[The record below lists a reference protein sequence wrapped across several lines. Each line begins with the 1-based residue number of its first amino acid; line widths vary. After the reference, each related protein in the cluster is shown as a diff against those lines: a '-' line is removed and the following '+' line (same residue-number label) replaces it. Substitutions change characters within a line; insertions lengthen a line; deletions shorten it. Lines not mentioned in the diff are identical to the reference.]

1 MLNRRQ
7 FLKSSLVGVAAG
19 IYMPN
24 IFVRA
29 LGTAVADGSRLA
41 LFDGGDR
48 TLIVVQLAGGN
59 DGLNTVVPY
68 RDGRYYSARPTLAV
82 RPETVLPLTGEL
94 GLNPALAGLARAWAD
109 GRLAVVEGVGYDH
122 PSLSHF
128 EAMDIWQTADP
139 ERGRQSGW
147 LSRVVAGSVDSQG
160 HPLGAVALGARLP
173 PALCCP
179 PNAAAVVERPESFRL
194 AADPKY
200 PVLAAARQ
208 AALERLYRTYRP
220 PAPYAALFE
229 SASQGAAVGMAQL
242 QQALDAYRPAV
253 DYPQTALGVG
263 LKLFAALVDA
273 GVGLRVGYIIQGGYD
288 THAEQAR
295 THDALLR
302 VLGDALAAFYA
313 DLAARGHLDRVLVLT
328 WSEFGRRVAE
338 NGSRGT
344 DHGTAAPMFVLGG
357 RIRGGVYGSPPDLGR
372 LDNGNLKFE
381 TDFRSVYATVL
392 EGWLGADAGEVL
404 GRRFPTL
411 PLLTG

>member
-1 MLNRRQ
+1 MLDRRE
-7 FLKSSLVGVAAG
+7 FLKSALVGISAG

-29 LGTAVADGSRLA
+29 LGTAMADGSRLA
-41 LFDGGDR
+41 LADGGDR

-68 RDGRYYSARPTLAV
+68 QDGRYYSARPTLAL
-82 RPETVLPLTGEL
+82 RPETVIPLTAEL
-94 GLNPALAGLARAWAD
+94 GLHPALSGLSRVWAE

-139 ERGRQSGW
+139 QRGRQSGW
-147 LSRVVAGSVDSQG
+147 LSKVVAGAVDSQG

-179 PNAAAVVERPESFRL
+179 PNAAAVIEGPEAFRL
-194 AADPKY
+194 APDPKY
-200 PVLAAARQ
+200 PALTAAREV
-208 AALERLYRTYRP
+208 ALRRLYDAYRP

-229 SASQGAAVGMAQL
+229 SASVGAAVGMAQL
-242 QQALDAYRPAV
+242 QQALESYRPAAE
-253 DYPQTALGVG
+253 YPQTALGTG
-263 LKLFAALVDA
+263 LKLFAALVDR
-273 GVGLRVGYIIQGGYD
+273 GLGLRVGYVIQGGYD

-295 THDALLR
+295 THEALLR
-302 VLGDALAAFYA
+302 GLGDALAAFYA

-357 RIRGGVYGSPPDLGR
+357 RVRGGVYGSPPDLGR
-372 LDNGNLKFE
+372 LDNGNLRFE
-381 TDFRSVYATVL
+381 TDFRAVYATVL
-392 EGWLGADAGEVL
+392 QAWLGADPAEVL
-404 GRRFPTL
+404 GRSFPTL
-411 PLLTG
+411 PLLA